1 MIREE
6 LVFVATCDI
15 SGLVRGKGFPAR
27 ELPARLKKGVG
38 WTGSN
43 LMMSPFGPIWDTPF
57 GTAGDL
63 MIVPDPAAEVRVDFA
78 DGSAIEHFFLGDICN
93 TDGSAWECCPRD
105 FLRRAVKRT
114 GRGGGPSPRRGVR
127 AGIPLYRHFRASGRR
142 LRARR
147 LPPPGQ
153 LSARPSSPRCA
164 PPGWFRTPFSPS
176 TAPRQFEVTV
186 MPQPAL
192 TAADHAVITR
202 EMARAA
208 AHRLGH
214 RVIFSPKPDPD
225 LVGNG
230 VHIHM
235 SLVDAAGRP
244 ATHAPGEPMEL
255 SKPAQHFFA
264 GVLHHMPAIC
274 AITAPSP
281 VSYLRLT
288 PNAWA
293 PTVIDLVRQDRGAS
307 LRICPVFAAAT
318 PAEMARQFHVEFR
331 ATDAAASPYLALG
344 AVIFAGVDGIRREL
358 PLPAP
363 ARRRRCPARFPRRS
377 TGSPPARRWPAGSA
391 RPISTP
397 ICGSS
402 ASRRKKW
409 RGCRPPSSAPAT
421 PRFIDGRHHSGTRG
435 PAAEASILT
444 SGAQLLEPD
453 EPTR

>member
-6 LVFVATCDI
+6 LIFVATCDI

-27 ELPARLKKGVG
+27 ELPVRSKKGVG

-57 GTAGDL
+57 GTAGDF
-63 MIVPDPAAEVRVDFA
+63 MIVPDPSAEVRVDFG
-78 DGSAIEHFFLGDICN
+78 DGSALEHFFLGDICN
-93 TDGSAWECCPRD
+93 TDGSPWECCPRD
-105 FLRRAVKRT
+105 FLRRAVRQLEEVA
-114 GRGGGPSPRRGVR
+114 GLRLMAAFEQEFLYSGISDRPGDAYALGAFRRQDGFGETFI
-127 AGIPLYRHFRASGRR
+127 AA
-142 LRARR
+142 LRAAGVVPDTF
-147 LPPPGQ
+147 LAEYG
-153 LSARPSSPRCA
+153 
-164 PPGWFRTPFSPS
+164 
-176 TAPRQFEVTV
+176 PRQFEVTV

-214 RVIFSPKPDPD
+214 CVIFSPKPDPE

-244 ATHAPGEPMEL
+244 ATHAQGEAMDL

-274 AITAPSP
+274 AVTAPSP
-281 VSYLRLT
+281 VSYLRLV

-293 PTVIDLVRQDRGAS
+293 PTMIDLVRQDRGAT
-307 LRICPVFAAAT
+307 LRICPTFAART
-318 PAEMARQFHVEFR
+318 PTELARQYHVEFR

-344 AVIFAGVDGIRREL
+344 AVIFAGADGIRSGMA
-358 PLPAP
+358 LPA
-363 ARRRRCPARFPRRS
+363 
-377 TGSPPARRWPAGSA
+377 
-391 RPISTP
+391 
-397 ICGSS
+397 
-402 ASRRKKW
+402 
-409 RGCRPPSSAPAT
+409 SSAPAHLPHSLPEALDKLAANET
-421 PRFIDGRHHSGTRG
+421 VAGWFGPTHFDAYMRFKRVEAEKVAGLS
-435 PAAEASILT
+435 PAELCARYAEVY
-444 SGAQLLEPD
+444 
-453 EPTR
+453 

>member
-15 SGLVRGKGFPAR
+15 SGLARGKGFPAR

-57 GTAGDL
+57 GTAGDF
-63 MIVPDPAAEVRVDFA
+63 MIVPDPAVEVRVDFG
-78 DGSAIEHFFLGDICN
+78 DGSAIEHFFLGDVCN
-93 TDGSAWECCPRD
+93 TDGSAWECCSRD
-105 FLRRAVKRT
+105 FLRRAVKQLDEVSGLRLVAAFEQEFFYT
-114 GRGGGPSPRRGVR
+114 GTFDRPGDAYALGAFRRQGSFGETFI
-127 AGIPLYRHFRASGRR
+127 AA
-142 LRARR
+142 LRAAGVIPDTF
-147 LPPPGQ
+147 LAEYG
-153 LSARPSSPRCA
+153 
-164 PPGWFRTPFSPS
+164 
-176 TAPRQFEVTV
+176 PRQFEVTV

-214 RVIFSPKPDPD
+214 RVIFSPKPDPEF
-225 LVGNG
+225 VGNG

-244 ATHAPGEPMEL
+244 ATHASGDAARGAPPDAMEL

-281 VSYLRLT
+281 VSYLRLV
-288 PNAWA
+288 PNTWA
-293 PTVIDLVRQDRGAS
+293 PTAIDIVRQDRGAN
-307 LRICPVFAAAT
+307 LRICPVFAAAS
-318 PAEMARQFHVEFR
+318 PAEVTRQFHVEFR

-344 AVIFAGVDGIRREL
+344 AVLFAGADGIRRGL
-358 PLPAP
+358 PLPSAGGTAP
-363 ARRRRCPARFPRRS
+363 HLPRSLPEALDRLAANETVAGWFGPTHFDAYMRFKRVEAEKVADLSPAELCARY
-377 TGSPPARRWPAGSA
+377 
-391 RPISTP
+391 
-397 ICGSS
+397 
-402 ASRRKKW
+402 
-409 RGCRPPSSAPAT
+409 
-421 PRFIDGRHHSGTRG
+421 
-435 PAAEASILT
+435 AEVY
-444 SGAQLLEPD
+444 
-453 EPTR
+453 

>member
-15 SGLVRGKGFPAR
+15 SGHARGKGFPAR
-27 ELPARLKKGVG
+27 ELPARLRKGVG

-63 MIVPDPAAEVRVDFA
+63 MIVPDPGAEVRVDFG
-78 DGSAIEHFFLGDICN
+78 DGSAIEHFYLGDICN

-105 FLRRAVKRT
+105 FLRRAVKQLDDCAGLRLVAAFEQEFLYT
-114 GRGGGPSPRRGVR
+114 GTSEGAGDAYALAAFRRQGSFGEIFM
-127 AGIPLYRHFRASGRR
+127 AA
-142 LRARR
+142 LRAAGVIPDTF
-147 LPPPGQ
+147 LAEYG
-153 LSARPSSPRCA
+153 AR
-164 PPGWFRTPFSPS
+164 
-176 TAPRQFEVTV
+176 QYEVTV

-202 EMARAA
+202 EMARAT

-230 VHIHM
+230 VHVHM
-235 SLVDAAGRP
+235 SFVDAAGRP
-244 ATHAPGEPMEL
+244 ATHAAGEPMDL

-274 AITAPSP
+274 AVTAPSP

-318 PAEMARQFHVEFR
+318 AEDTARQFHVEFR
-331 ATDAAASPYLALG
+331 VTDAAASPYLALG
-344 AVIFAGVDGIRREL
+344 AVIFAGVDGIRRQL
-358 PLPAP
+358 PLP
-363 ARRRRCPARFPRRS
+363 S
-377 TGSPPARRWPAGSA
+377 G
-391 RPISTP
+391 
-397 ICGSS
+397 
-402 ASRRKKW
+402 
-409 RGCRPPSSAPAT
+409 SAPAL
-421 PRFIDGRHHSGTRG
+421 PRSLPEALDRLAASETVGGWFG
-435 PAAEASILT
+435 PTHLDAYMRFKRVEAEKVAGLSPAELC
-444 SGAQLLEPD
+444 ARYAEVY
-453 EPTR
+453 

>member
-6 LVFVATCDI
+6 LIFVATCDI

-27 ELPARLKKGVG
+27 ELPLRLNKGVG

-57 GTAGDL
+57 GTAGDF
-63 MIVPDPAAEVRVDFA
+63 MIVPDPAVEVRVDFA
-78 DGSAIEHFFLGDICN
+78 DGSAIEHFFIGDICN

-105 FLRRAVKRT
+105 FLRRAVRQLEEVASLSLIAAFEQEFVYT
-114 GRGGGPSPRRGVR
+114 GTSDRPGDAYALGAFRRQGTFGESFV
-127 AGIPLYRHFRASGRR
+127 AG
-142 LRARR
+142 LRAAGVVPDTF
-147 LPPPGQ
+147 LAEYG
-153 LSARPSSPRCA
+153 A
-164 PPGWFRTPFSPS
+164 
-176 TAPRQFEVTV
+176 RQFEVTV

-202 EMARAA
+202 EMARAT

-235 SLVDAAGRP
+235 SLVDMAGRP
-244 ATHAPGEPMEL
+244 ATHGPGEPMEL

-293 PTVIDLVRQDRGAS
+293 PTMIDLVRQDRGAT
-307 LRICPVFAAAT
+307 LRICPTFAAVT
-318 PAEMARQFHVEFR
+318 PAELARQFHVEFR
-331 ATDAAASPYLALG
+331 ATDAAASPYLSLG
-344 AVIFAGVDGIRREL
+344 AVIFAGVDGIRRAL
-358 PLPAP
+358 PLPA
-363 ARRRRCPARFPRRS
+363 AG
-377 TGSPPARRWPAGSA
+377 GSPASLPRSLPEALERLAANDTVAGWFG
-391 RPISTP
+391 STHFDAYLRFKRVEAEKVA
-397 ICGSS
+397 GF
-402 ASRRKKW
+402 
-409 RGCRPPSSAPAT
+409 SAPELCA
-421 PRFIDGRHHSGTRG
+421 RY
-435 PAAEASILT
+435 AEVY
-444 SGAQLLEPD
+444 
-453 EPTR
+453 

>member
-57 GTAGDL
+57 GTAGDF
-63 MIVPDPAAEVRVDFA
+63 MIVPDPAVEVRVDFG
-78 DGSAIEHFFLGDICN
+78 DGSAIEHFFLGDVCN
-93 TDGSAWECCPRD
+93 TDGSAWECCSRD
-105 FLRRAVKRT
+105 FLRRAVKELDEVSGLRLVAAFEQEFFYT
-114 GRGGGPSPRRGVR
+114 GTSDRPGDAYALGAVRRQGTFGETFI
-127 AGIPLYRHFRASGRR
+127 AA
-142 LRARR
+142 LRAAGVIPDTF
-147 LPPPGQ
+147 LAEYG
-153 LSARPSSPRCA
+153 
-164 PPGWFRTPFSPS
+164 
-176 TAPRQFEVTV
+176 PRQFEVTV

-192 TAADHAVITR
+192 TAADHGVITR

-214 RVIFSPKPDPD
+214 RVIFSPKPDPE

-244 ATHAPGEPMEL
+244 VTHAPGDAPGEAMEL

-281 VSYLRLT
+281 VSYLRLV

-293 PTVIDLVRQDRGAS
+293 PTVIDIVRQDRGAN
-307 LRICPVFAAAT
+307 LRICPVFAAASPDEVT
-318 PAEMARQFHVEFR
+318 RQFHVEFR

-344 AVIFAGVDGIRREL
+344 AIIFAGADGIRRGL
-358 PLPAP
+358 PLPSAGGTP
-363 ARRRRCPARFPRRS
+363 PHLPRSLPEALDRLAASETVAGWFGPTHFDAYLRFKRVEAEKVA
-377 TGSPPARRWPAGSA
+377 GLPPAELCA
-391 RPISTP
+391 RY
-397 ICGSS
+397 
-402 ASRRKKW
+402 
-409 RGCRPPSSAPAT
+409 
-421 PRFIDGRHHSGTRG
+421 
-435 PAAEASILT
+435 AEVY
-444 SGAQLLEPD
+444 
-453 EPTR
+453 

>member
-57 GTAGDL
+57 GTAGDF
-63 MIVPDPAAEVRVDFA
+63 MIVPDPSAEVRVDFG

-105 FLRRAVKRT
+105 FLRRAVKQLDEAAGLRLVAAFEQEFLYT
-114 GRGGGPSPRRGVR
+114 GTSERPGDAYALAAFRRQGTFGETFM
-127 AGIPLYRHFRASGRR
+127 AALRASEVTPDTFLAEYG
-142 LRARR
+142 AR
-147 LPPPGQ
+147 Q
-153 LSARPSSPRCA
+153 Y
-164 PPGWFRTPFSPS
+164 
-176 TAPRQFEVTV
+176 EVTV

-192 TAADHAVITR
+192 TAADHAVVTR
-202 EMARAA
+202 EMARAS

-235 SLVDAAGRP
+235 SLVDAAGRQ
-244 ATHAPGEPMEL
+244 ATYAAGEAMDL
-255 SKPAQHFFA
+255 SSPAQHFFA
-264 GVLHHMPAIC
+264 GVLQHMPAIC

-293 PTVIDLVRQDRGAS
+293 PTMIDLVRQDRGAS

-318 PAEMARQFHVEFR
+318 HAETARQFHVEFR
-331 ATDAAASPYLALG
+331 VTDAAASPYLALG

-358 PLPAP
+358 PLPKA
-363 ARRRRCPARFPRRS
+363 
-377 TGSPPARRWPAGSA
+377 
-391 RPISTP
+391 
-397 ICGSS
+397 
-402 ASRRKKW
+402 
-409 RGCRPPSSAPAT
+409 
-421 PRFIDGRHHSGTRG
+421 SGTPQALPHSLPEALDRLAASELVAGWFG
-435 PAAEASILT
+435 PTHFDAYLRFKRIEAEKVSQF
-444 SGAQLLEPD
+444 S
-453 EPTR
+453 PTELCARYAEVY